1 MGMHACEKNSLT
13 CIAKLTS
20 LFVRLLSFSSFS
32 KVGECMAFATVG
44 KSIVRVKANGLL
56 KGDKGLLVAIE
67 SGEYIAFAVVGS
79 GKVGVKANGLLIGDQ
94 RFVVA
99 LEVGE
104 RDAFAVVGRGKVGV
118 KANGLLKGDKG
129 LFILLKLIKRFP
141 LFQPLLCS
149 LL

>member
-56 KGDKGLLVAIE
+56 
-67 SGEYIAFAVVGS
+67 
-79 GKVGVKANGLLIGDQ
+79 IGDQ
-94 RFVVA
+94 RFLVA

-118 KANGLLKGDKG
+118 KANGLLIGDKG

>member
-32 KVGECMAFATVG
+32 KVGECMAFVVVGKSIIRIKVNGLLMGGKRFLVALEAVECKSFATVG
-44 KSIVRVKANGLL
+44 KSKI
-56 KGDKGLLVAIE
+56 
-67 SGEYIAFAVVGS
+67 
-79 GKVGVKANGLLIGDQ
+79 GVKANGLLIGDQ
-94 RFVVA
+94 RFLVA